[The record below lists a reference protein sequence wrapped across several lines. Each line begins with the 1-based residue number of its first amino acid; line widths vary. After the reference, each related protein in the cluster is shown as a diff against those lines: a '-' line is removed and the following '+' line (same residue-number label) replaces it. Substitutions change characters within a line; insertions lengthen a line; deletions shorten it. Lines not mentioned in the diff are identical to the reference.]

1 MNAAGPQRPAQLPPE
16 VTEALRRG
24 RRVEAIKLLRSSS
37 GLDLAQAK
45 RLIDQ
50 QQRMQRQT
58 PDKYQ
63 SQMQNMIKEDRANT
77 RLLWIAAFLLAALMA
92 WYFLSEAV

>member
-50 QQRMQRQT
+50 QQRTQRQT

-63 SQMQNMIKEDRANT
+63 SQMQTMIKEDRSNT

-92 WYFLSEAV
+92 WYFLGEAV